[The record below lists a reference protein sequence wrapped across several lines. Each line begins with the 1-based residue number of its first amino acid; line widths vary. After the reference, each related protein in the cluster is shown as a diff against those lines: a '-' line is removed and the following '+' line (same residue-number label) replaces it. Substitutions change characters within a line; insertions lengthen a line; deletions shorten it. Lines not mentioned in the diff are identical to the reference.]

1 VIVLRKFTT
10 MTRWTRLGP
19 YGVVGR
25 FFHDGRESTVQ
36 RGEESGNPALVLG
49 LGLGVPP
56 ECGPVAKAAMEMQR
70 ASWLVV
76 QRCSHHPRRPRES
89 SHASARTDARPDF
102 RALAGR
108 SDANIDHNSRCGSSA
123 RERRVTP
130 RRSPALYAGR
140 AGSSRTDGPAPG
152 RPLHGAPQA
161 SSGAAIARNSNHC
174 KNSNIQAVH
183 Q

>member
-1 VIVLRKFTT
+1 VIVRREFTT

-25 FFHDGRESTVQ
+25 FFHDGRELTVQ
-36 RGEESGNPALVLG
+36 RGEESGNLAPVLG
-49 LGLGVPP
+49 PELGVPP
-56 ECGPVAKAAMEMQR
+56 ECGPVAKAAMEMPR

-76 QRCSHHPRRPRES
+76 QRCGSNPRRPRES
-89 SHASARTDARPDF
+89 SESGARSDARSYC

-108 SDANIDHNSRCGSSA
+108 PDTNAGHDSGCGSST

-130 RRSPALYAGR
+130 WGPPALYAGR

-152 RPLHGAPQA
+152 RPLHGAPQT
-161 SSGAAIARNSNHC
+161 SSGAITSSSSRC
-174 KNSNIQAVH
+174 KYSNIQAVH